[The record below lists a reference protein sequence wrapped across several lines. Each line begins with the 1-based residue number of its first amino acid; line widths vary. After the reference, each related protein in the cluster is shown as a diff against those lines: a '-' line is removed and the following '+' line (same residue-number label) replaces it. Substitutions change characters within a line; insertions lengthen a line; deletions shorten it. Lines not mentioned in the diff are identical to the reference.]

1 MEKLGLVRDI
11 DLALHLPLRYE
22 DETRIVPIAELREG
36 DTAQVQGEVR
46 DCRVEHSRSRRHLVA
61 RVRDATGE
69 LVLRWL
75 HFYPSQQ
82 KQLAPGRL
90 VRVRGEVRG
99 GFHGLEIVHPVLK
112 VIEPGAPLPQVL
124 TPVYPTTATLPQ
136 AYLRTVTTLPKP

>member
-1 MEKLGLVRDI
+1 MPSSAAPAAAKSAPARAMEKLGLVRDI

-75 HFYPSQQ
+75 HFYPRS
-82 KQLAPGRL
+82 KSSSRPGGWCACAARC
-90 VRVRGEVRG
+90 
-99 GFHGLEIVHPVLK
+99 
-112 VIEPGAPLPQVL
+112 AAAS
-124 TPVYPTTATLPQ
+124 TAWRSCT
-136 AYLRTVTTLPKP
+136 RC